1 MERKLVF
8 DIAIESN
15 GPAVHLSSE
24 TGAVDMIPFGGTVRG
39 RYFRASW
46 SPCGVDTQVL
56 NQAGVRHMSA
66 RYMLTGQDSQG
77 QEAHIYVENNG
88 WFPEGAPMPFH
99 TVPTFLTDSP
109 ALAPYLHRNQF
120 EGRSTAWRTACTS
133 TFTKSP
139 TKPGRKESRRHAGFF
154 SSAYQLL
161 QHLVDVPL
169 DAQGLLFNLPGA

>member
-39 RYFRASW
+39 EIFQGIVE
-46 SPCGVDTQVL
+46 PCGVDTQVL

-99 TVPTFLTDSP
+99 TLICLPTAPAPGGCPPGCTGTAVQSP
-109 ALAPYLHRNQF
+109 GGI
-120 EGRSTAWRTACTS
+120 GR
-133 TFTKSP
+133 
-139 TKPGRKESRRHAGFF
+139 PGS
-154 SSAYQLL
+154 
-161 QHLVDVPL
+161 
-169 DAQGLLFNLPGA
+169 

>member
-1 MERKLVF
+1 MEGKKILDVK
-8 DIAIESN
+8 IEMDRPSCQLK
-15 GPAVHLSSE
+15 GELGEV
-24 TGAVDMIPFGGTVRG
+24 TMIPFGGTVQG
-39 RYFRASW
+39 EIFQGIVE
-46 SPCGVDTQVL
+46 PCGVDTQVL

-120 EGRSTAWRTACTS
+120 EGEVHSL
-133 TFTKSP
+133 
-139 TKPGRKESRRHAGFF
+139 E
-154 SSAYQLL
+154 
-161 QHLVDVPL
+161 D
-169 DAQGLLFNLPGA
+169 GLHIYFYEIAH

>member
-24 TGAVDMIPFGGTVRG
+24 TGAVDMIPFGGT
-39 RYFRASW
+39 
-46 SPCGVDTQVL
+46 
-56 NQAGVRHMSA
+56 GVRHMSA

-77 QEAHIYVENNG
+77 QKAHIYVENNG

-120 EGRSTAWRTACTS
+120 EGEVHSL
-133 TFTKSP
+133 
-139 TKPGRKESRRHAGFF
+139 E
-154 SSAYQLL
+154 
-161 QHLVDVPL
+161 D
-169 DAQGLLFNLPGA
+169 GLHIYFYEITH